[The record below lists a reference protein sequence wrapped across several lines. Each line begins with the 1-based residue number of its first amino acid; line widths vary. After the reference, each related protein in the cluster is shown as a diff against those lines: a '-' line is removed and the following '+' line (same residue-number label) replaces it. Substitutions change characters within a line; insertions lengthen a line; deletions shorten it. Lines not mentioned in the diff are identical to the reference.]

1 MKSYYNFAMKKI
13 LFVVFC
19 LFISNNCFA
28 DKLSSRL
35 QRIESV
41 WEQVEAK
48 SDETQQLLAFPRL
61 LNEATTLANEFPHRA
76 EPIILHACIILTH
89 ARIQGPFDR
98 ICVEC
103 MELEITDL
111 VEERGH

>member
-61 LNEATTLANEFPHRA
+61 LDEATTLANEFPHRA
-76 EPIILHACIILTH
+76 EPIILHACNSHPCTNPRAFRCTIIGTQSP
-89 ARIQGPFDR
+89 RFTFKCDGD
-98 ICVEC
+98 
-103 MELEITDL
+103 
-111 VEERGH
+111 